1 MLRLLLYKTRKGL
14 VQITNLIKTAY
25 TTDMEKAMQRN
36 HGIGY
41 AEYNRS
47 LTKRLEVEK
56 KRDKEYE
63 VTKKILTQ
71 L

>member
-1 MLRLLLYKTRKGL
+1 
-14 VQITNLIKTAY
+14 
-25 TTDMEKAMQRN
+25 MQRN